1 MDKQK
6 TKHLVGDLRPSQLL
20 LTYGVGALVDLPHL
34 SALVMGLESW
44 QIGHAT
50 EIIEERLLAAVRS
63 ILGSQVNHLY
73 APPLDESP
81 SGQAPI
87 GVPVVAFPRWLVC
100 PACRLLAPI
109 ESGLFALRTQA
120 YRPDRTWYYH
130 KNCSKNSYAAALP
143 SRFIIACEHGHMDD
157 FPWHEFVHRGK
168 ECRRSVLRMEE
179 QGPSGEP
186 STVVI
191 RCDVCH
197 EKHSMAEAFSS
208 EEESNFRPTCTGRS
222 PHLRGAPRQP
232 CPAGQAR
239 TTLLSA
245 SNTWF
250 PLAYSL
256 LSLPVAADQL
266 GQFVQIH
273 WENLREAE
281 SAADVKAARKFV
293 PKVRQV
299 FAEYSDEDIWQK
311 IQEQRS
317 GDASTVVKPGELKL
331 PEWQVLIRPQSAPA
345 SPDFQISAAE
355 IPPEYDHAIEQVVL
369 VERLRE
375 VQALTGFTR
384 IESLSDY
391 TEEEKLPQEHI
402 MPLARK
408 RPEWIPA
415 SEVRGEG
422 LFIQFREQAIQNW
435 LARPELQAHNQR
447 FFEAHKDWRAARHL
461 DNPEANY
468 PELRYV
474 LLHTFAHALMR
485 QLSLECGYAAASL
498 RERIYAQGP
507 SKAGGPM
514 AGILLY
520 TAASDSEGTL
530 GGLVSLGH
538 ELGYHIAGSL
548 EAMQYCASD
557 PLCAEHLSFNDHT
570 LHGASCHACLF
581 APETSCERGNKY
593 LDRSV
598 LIGTVETG
606 KLAFF
611 EEVIG

>member
-1 MDKQK
+1 MDKNK
-6 TKHLVGDLRPSQLL
+6 TRHLVGDLRPSQLL

-34 SALVMGLESW
+34 SALVMGLENW
-44 QIGHAT
+44 QTSHAT

-63 ILGSQVNHLY
+63 ILGPQVSHLY
-73 APPLDESP
+73 APPLDESS
-81 SGQAPI
+81 SGQALI
-87 GVPVVAFPRWLVC
+87 GVPVAAFPRWLVC

-109 ESGLFALRTQA
+109 ESGLFALRTQT

-130 KNCSKNSYAAALP
+130 KNCNKNSYAAALP

-168 ECRRSVLRMEE
+168 ECRRPVLRMEE

-191 RCDVCH
+191 RCDACQ

-208 EEESNFRPTCTGRS
+208 EEENNFRPTCTGRS
-222 PHLRGAPRQP
+222 PHLRGAPRQQ
-232 CPAGQAR
+232 CPTGQAR

-256 LSLPVAADQL
+256 LSLPVAEDLL
-266 GQFVQIH
+266 GQLVEKH
-273 WENLREAE
+273 WETLREAE
-281 SAADVKAARKFV
+281 SKDEVVIYRKMA
-293 PKVRQV
+293 KLKQD
-299 FAEYSDEDIWQK
+299 FAEYSNEEIWQK
-311 IQEQRS
+311 IEAQRN
-317 GDASTVVKPGELKL
+317 GAAAAVVKPGELKL
-331 PEWQVLIRPQSAPA
+331 PEWQVLIRPQSAPV
-345 SPDFQISAAE
+345 SPDFQISGTDLPDGYA
-355 IPPEYDHAIEQVVL
+355 HAIEQVVL

-402 MPLARK
+402 MPLTRK

-422 LFIQFREQAIQNW
+422 LFIQFREQSIQDW
-435 LARPELQAHNQR
+435 LARSELQAHNQR

-461 DNPEANY
+461 DDPEANY

-507 SKAGGPM
+507 NKPGGPM

-530 GGLVSLGH
+530 GGLVSLGN
-538 ELGYHIAGSL
+538 ELGYHIAGAL

-598 LIGTVETG
+598 LIGTMERG
-606 KLAFF
+606 DLAFF

>member
-1 MDKQK
+1 MDKNK
-6 TKHLVGDLRPSQLL
+6 TRHIVGDLRPSQLL

-34 SALVMGLESW
+34 SALVMGLENW
-44 QIGHAT
+44 QTSHAT

-63 ILGSQVNHLY
+63 ILGPQVSHLY
-73 APPLDESP
+73 APPLDESS
-81 SGQAPI
+81 SGQALI
-87 GVPVVAFPRWLVC
+87 GVPVAAFPRWLVC

-109 ESGLFALRTQA
+109 ESGLFTLRTQT

-130 KNCSKNSYAAALP
+130 KNCNKNSYVAALP

-168 ECRRSVLRMEE
+168 ECRRPVLRMEE

-191 RCDVCH
+191 RCDACQ

-208 EEESNFRPTCTGRS
+208 EEENNFRPTCTGRS
-222 PHLRGAPRQP
+222 PHLRGAPRQQ

-256 LSLPVAADQL
+256 LSLPVAEDLL
-266 GQFVQIH
+266 GQLVEKH
-273 WENLREAE
+273 WETLREAE
-281 SAADVKAARKFV
+281 SKDEVVIYRKMARLK
-293 PKVRQV
+293 QD
-299 FAEYSDEDIWQK
+299 FAEYSNEEIWQK
-311 IQEQRS
+311 IEAQRD
-317 GDASTVVKPGELKL
+317 GAAAAIVKPGELKL

-345 SPDFQISAAE
+345 SPDFQISDTDLPDGYA
-355 IPPEYDHAIEQVVL
+355 HVIEQVVL

-402 MPLARK
+402 MPLTRK

-447 FFEAHKDWRAARHL
+447 FFEAHKDWRASRHL
-461 DNPEANY
+461 DDPEANY

-507 SKAGGPM
+507 NKPGGSM

-530 GGLVSLGH
+530 GGLVSLGN
-538 ELGYHIAGSL
+538 ELGYHIAGAL

-598 LIGTVETG
+598 LIGTMERG
-606 KLAFF
+606 DLAFF
-611 EEVIG
+611 EAVIG